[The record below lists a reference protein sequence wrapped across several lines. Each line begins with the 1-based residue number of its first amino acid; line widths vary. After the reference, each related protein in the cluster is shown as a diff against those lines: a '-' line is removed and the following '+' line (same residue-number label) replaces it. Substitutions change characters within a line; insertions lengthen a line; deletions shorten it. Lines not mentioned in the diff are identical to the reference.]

1 MRSSIAAKFVLLTW
15 AAVSPTFGASPAVP
29 QDPQAAEAKEQLAP
43 PPSAEVLAKIAAPPV
58 RPLIKTKAGY
68 TVEVDLS
75 QQILSL
81 NSPKKDIWISPKVE
95 GNQTVEVITEGAPLQ
110 KVSAVLARLKKGRVL
125 YATEQKGDWVLT
137 QIVEN
142 GEPVKGWVQTKHLK
156 PVAED
161 YPPQKNLARQGENFA
176 SSAMLIQKGK
186 QFDDGLYAAVELAMQ
201 TGLGPVA
208 GKKHWVPKL
217 TSEVDASQGG
227 APLAQLFAAAKLGG
241 SKAEPP
247 KALASLIEGQLKEF
261 LEDDKRSK
269 PIGFYPWSKELES
282 IFRQDR
288 MLQSP
293 LQAEKYTTGI
303 TAVAIALAADAE
315 SRKSYEQVLR
325 LNERLTNPTVGA
337 GYRPIL
343 ADIDAGKTPAFEPSE
358 TVSFLPPSRSHETDL
373 IMRLY
378 GNSPIPDGFDLMKE
392 VIARLK
398 SGELTF
404 QPRDDSGWYDHQL
417 WSLEP
422 LVRFDASPEGKRLK
436 PNDEY
441 RTHLEELFKGT
452 YALMRETHVK
462 QLVFPPAA
470 AEAGGPPPKEREK
483 VFISPDPH
491 VELLPT
497 MYLRRAQSYRYV
509 RQVLEETFGAEEIHK
524 IYRLTAQGPVEM
536 NLADELN
543 QMEQLFSGAY
553 VVACR
558 EIGLTEELPEG
569 LGAGQP
575 ADEQAKVFLRWVAS
589 LASDP
594 DLAPD
599 CRMMVP
605 VFYDLQ
611 RKKSKVWV
619 MLGWEH
625 AGCGLGYAK
634 EPGIKITGPDGKAA
648 AGEEAPEI
656 IFHGSH
662 RNLATPVFAEVYV
675 SKLQSRAEFRRH
687 CDAYQTKAAILAN
700 LE

>member
-1 MRSSIAAKFVLLTW
+1 MRSSFAATFVVLTL

-29 QDPQAAEAKEQLAP
+29 QDQPAAEAKEQLAP
-43 PPSAEVLAKIAAPPV
+43 PPPAEVLAKIAAPPL
-58 RPLIKTKAGY
+58 RPVIKTKAGY

-81 NSPKKDIWISPKVE
+81 NSPKKDIWISPEVE
-95 GNQTVEVITEGAPLQ
+95 GNQTVEVTAEGAPLQ

-125 YATEQKGDWVLT
+125 FATEQKGDWVLT
-137 QIVEN
+137 QIVES
-142 GEPVKGWVQTKHLK
+142 GKPVKGWVQKKNLK
-156 PVAED
+156 PIAED

-186 QFDDGLYAAVELAMQ
+186 QFDDGLYAAVELVMQ
-201 TGLGPVA
+201 NGLGPVA
-208 GKKHWVPKL
+208 GKKHWLPKL
-217 TSEVDASQGG
+217 ASEVDAAQGG
-227 APLAQLFAAAKLGG
+227 TPLAQLFAAAKLGG

-247 KALASLIEGQLKEF
+247 KSLASLVEGELKEF

-293 LQAEKYTTGI
+293 LEAEKLAAGI
-303 TAVAIALAADAE
+303 TAVAKALAADTE

-325 LNERLTNPTVGA
+325 LNERLTNPMVGA

-343 ADIDAGKTPAFEPSE
+343 ADIDAGKAPTFEPLE
-358 TVSFLPPSRSHETDL
+358 TVSFLPPSRSHETEL
-373 IMRLY
+373 IKRLY
-378 GNSPIPDGFDLMKE
+378 GGTPIPEGFDLMKE

-404 QPRDDSGWYDHQL
+404 QPQDDSGWYDHQL

-422 LVRFDASPEGKRLK
+422 LVRFDASLEGKRLK

-462 QLVFPPAA
+462 QLERPAA
-470 AEAGGPPPKEREK
+470 ASEAGGPPPKEREK

-497 MYLRRAQSYRYV
+497 MYLRRAQSYRFV

-524 IYRLTAQGPVEM
+524 IHRLTAQGPVEM

-553 VVACR
+553 IVACR
-558 EIGLTEELPEG
+558 EIGMKEELPKD
-569 LGAGQP
+569 LGAGEP

-605 VFYDLQ
+605 VFFDLQ
-611 RKKSKVWV
+611 RKKKKVWV

-625 AGCGLGYAK
+625 AGCGIGYVKHPAV
-634 EPGIKITGPDGKAA
+634 TVTDPDGKPA

-656 IFHGSH
+656 IFHGTW
-662 RNLATPVFAEVYV
+662 RNLATPVFAEIYV
-675 SKLQSRAEFRRH
+675 SKLLNRAEFRRH